1 MVLFV
6 GGSVRIEML
15 VRAVLSLLLEHHS
28 SNVERRAVVRGVVR
42 MDKNCNDESDN
53 HGK

>member
-28 SNVERRAVVRGVVR
+28 SNGERRGMAKG
-42 MDKNCNDESDN
+42 MDGENR
-53 HGK
+53 